1 MNPIHAILWGAVG
14 GLIATWLTRK
24 GATFGSLSVTGGT
37 VSIDN
42 SDAVEERPAYRYL
55 GETTELFEAG
65 NIRSPQWKPR
75 TMPLVNGRI
84 YDVIP
89 VVKIQGEP
97 LAMTKDRQLGTIDLI
112 VRGGGGSGIPRGRW
126 ELSWAPV
133 VLTVQEQVANQM
145 VIVPNWC
152 RPDDTEKL

>member
-14 GLIATWLTRK
+14 GLIAAWLTRK

-55 GETTELFEAG
+55 GETTELATTGNVRAG
-65 NIRSPQWKPR
+65 AVIQ
-75 TMPLVNGRI
+75 TLPLVNGRI

-89 VVKIQGEP
+89 VVPIQGESMD
-97 LAMTKDRQLGTIDLI
+97 LTKDRVQGLV
-112 VRGGGGSGIPRGRW
+112 VRGFPNGVPRSRW
-126 ELSWAPV
+126 VQSWSPV
-133 VLTVQEQVANQM
+133 VLTVQEQISNQM
-145 VIVPNWC
+145 VVVPNWA
-152 RPDDTEKL
+152 RPDDTERL

>member
-14 GLIATWLTRK
+14 GLIAAWLTRK
-24 GATFGSLSVTGGT
+24 GSPFGSLSVTGGT

-55 GETTELFEAG
+55 GETTELATVGNVRAG
-65 NIRSPQWKPR
+65 QTIQ
-75 TMPLVNGRI
+75 TLPLVNGRI

-89 VVKIQGEP
+89 VVPIQGEP
-97 LAMTKDRQLGTIDLI
+97 LALTKDRAQGLM
-112 VRGGGGSGIPRGRW
+112 VSGFPNGVPRSRW
-126 ELSWAPV
+126 VLSWAPV
-133 VLTVQEQVANQM
+133 VLTVQEQIANQM
-145 VIVPNWC
+145 VVVPNWA